1 MAHLK
6 FDLSKIAKLD
16 DPGRFETMVPEVM
29 WRALGDPRP
38 AMIIEIGAGTG
49 LFAQRFS
56 EIAEGAVV
64 FAVDTEQPMLDWMHE
79 YRPGVATGAVVP
91 VLSTETSVPLPDGEA
106 DVVMLL
112 NVHHELSD
120 PAAIYA
126 EALRLLRP
134 GGQVLVVDWAPL
146 ETPKGPPV
154 EIRVSGET
162 IAALLGDAGFLPAS
176 VDDEALAWHTMVTAV
191 RP

>member
-6 FDLSKIAKLD
+6 FDLKKIAKLD

-29 WRALGDPRP
+29 WRALGDPQP
-38 AMIIEIGAGTG
+38 STIVEIGAGTG

-56 EIAEGAVV
+56 EMAPGATVY
-64 FAVDTEQPMLDWMHE
+64 AADTEQPMLDWMREH
-79 YRPGVATGAVVP
+79 RPGVATGSVVP
-91 VLSTETSVPLPDGEA
+91 VLSTETSVPLPDGGA
-106 DVVMLL
+106 DIIMLL
-112 NVHHELSD
+112 NVHHELAE
-120 PAAIYA
+120 PGAIYT

-134 GGQVLVVDWAPL
+134 GGQILVVDWAPK

-154 EIRVSGET
+154 EIRSSGES
-162 IAALLGDAGFLPAS
+162 IAAMLGETGFSAG
-176 VDDEALAWHTMVTAV
+176 VVHDEALVWHTMVTAV